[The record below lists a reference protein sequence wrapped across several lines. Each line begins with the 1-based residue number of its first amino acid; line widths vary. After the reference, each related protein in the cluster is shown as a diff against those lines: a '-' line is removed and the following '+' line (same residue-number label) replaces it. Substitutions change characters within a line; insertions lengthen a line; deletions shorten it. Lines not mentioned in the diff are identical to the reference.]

1 MTSTDSLK
9 ISSVDHLFSHYFRRY
24 SSSPSSSPP
33 SLIISVSLSSAAAP
47 PSVFHKK
54 AGSYSKENYISEIP
68 DFPVVSN
75 VFKKKQ
81 DSEQSSAEL
90 ALEKDDDDDITV
102 EQAWDD
108 IVQRVKFLSA
118 DHPLGSHL
126 RATLQRD
133 GERHSG
139 LSLLKIEPSTLKPVK
154 GEFLMAD
161 EEKQTLTPKKTI
173 YQRFGVKASYMIE
186 QVHVSSQNT
195 CLYWC
200 HLQIPDF
207 PVVSNVFKKKQ
218 DSEQSS
224 AELALEKDDDDD
236 ITVEQ
241 AWDDIV
247 QRIKFLSSDH
257 PLESH
262 LRTTL
267 QRDGERYAG
276 PAQSIILPKAK
287 TKFVAP
293 RDRT

>member
-1 MTSTDSLK
+1 
-9 ISSVDHLFSHYFRRY
+9 
-24 SSSPSSSPP
+24 
-33 SLIISVSLSSAAAP
+33 
-47 PSVFHKK
+47 
-54 AGSYSKENYISEIP
+54 
-68 DFPVVSN
+68 
-75 VFKKKQ
+75 
-81 DSEQSSAEL
+81 
-90 ALEKDDDDDITV
+90 
-102 EQAWDD
+102 
-108 IVQRVKFLSA
+108 
-118 DHPLGSHL
+118 
-126 RATLQRD
+126 
-133 GERHSG
+133 
-139 LSLLKIEPSTLKPVK
+139 
-154 GEFLMAD
+154 MAD

-200 HLQIPDF
+200 HLQIPDY

-218 DSEQSS
+218 DSEQSTV
-224 AELALEKDDDDD
+224 ELALEKDDDDD

-247 QRIKFLSSDH
+247 QRIKLFPLQFLSADH

-267 QRDGERYAG
+267 QRDGERCAG

-287 TKFVAP
+287 TKFVVP

>member
-1 MTSTDSLK
+1 
-9 ISSVDHLFSHYFRRY
+9 
-24 SSSPSSSPP
+24 
-33 SLIISVSLSSAAAP
+33 
-47 PSVFHKK
+47 
-54 AGSYSKENYISEIP
+54 
-68 DFPVVSN
+68 
-75 VFKKKQ
+75 
-81 DSEQSSAEL
+81 
-90 ALEKDDDDDITV
+90 
-102 EQAWDD
+102 
-108 IVQRVKFLSA
+108 
-118 DHPLGSHL
+118 
-126 RATLQRD
+126 
-133 GERHSG
+133 
-139 LSLLKIEPSTLKPVK
+139 
-154 GEFLMAD
+154 MAD